1 MSETF
6 DVRPGDE
13 SDAPVLASM
22 FDENIDWMVARG
34 LTAQWGS
41 THFSVVPERVESTRK
56 WAAGGGMYVC
66 EAGGRAAGCL
76 VLGDAQPYVS
86 PATEPE
92 LYVVVLIASRE
103 RFARGAGEHLLAFA
117 EDEARER
124 GLGLLRVDCFA
135 GNDGALVRFYEG
147 CGFSNVEQFWVGE
160 WPGQVLSRRMEPSE
174 RPRPPMG
181 SGSDLS

>member
-6 DVRPGDE
+6 DIRRGDE
-13 SDAPVLASM
+13 AAAPILVSM

-41 THFSVVPERVESTRK
+41 THFSELPERVETLRK
-56 WAAGGGMYVC
+56 WAAGGGLYVC
-66 EAGGRAAGCL
+66 EVAGRPAGCL

-86 PATEPE
+86 PAMESE

-103 RFARGAGEHLLAFA
+103 PFARGAGAHLLAFA
-117 EDEARER
+117 EDEARDR

-135 GNDGALVRFYEG
+135 GNGGALVRFYEG
-147 CGFSNVEQFWVGE
+147 CGFSKVEQFCVGE
-160 WPGQVLSRRMEPSE
+160 WPGQVLSRRVDLSE
-174 RPRPPMG
+174 RPRPAIR
-181 SGSDLS
+181 SGSDLN